1 LRARVATAAL
11 AALAAM
17 APAEAQDRPIGGFIG
32 FLASLSRPA
41 AVAPPPVLVA
51 PAPRYSPRV
60 RRVSASPVT
69 RPEWPAFDEAPR
81 FSGGAY
87 RTLCVRA
94 CDAFFFPLSERVS
107 PAGFAT
113 DAERCA
119 EMCPNQS
126 AWLFA
131 HRVGASPRE
140 AVALDGTRYADLPN
154 AFAFRTRFDAAC
166 RCRTGPEVSERVDS
180 WAPAEPDA
188 TETAAAELP
197 ELRGAQP

>member
-1 LRARVATAAL
+1 LRARIATAAV

-17 APAEAQDRPIGGFIG
+17 APAAAQDRPIGGFIG

-41 AVAPPPVLVA
+41 AVAPPPVLVR
-51 PAPRYSPRV
+51 PTPRYSPRP
-60 RRVSASPVT
+60 RRAAASPLA
-69 RPEWPAFDEAPR
+69 RAEPPAFDDAPR

-107 PAGFAT
+107 PAGFAV

-131 HRVGASPRE
+131 HRIGQAPRD

-154 AFAFRTRFDAAC
+154 AFAFRTRFDPAC
-166 RCRTGPEVSERVDS
+166 RCRTTPEISERVDS
-180 WAPAEPDA
+180 WAPAEPEV
-188 TETAAAELP
+188 TETAAAEPP